1 MSVTFSG
8 TSNGTS
14 YNERATYGVVSTS
27 TSSGVTTYKMNIDLY
42 SGTSTPENASVSVA
56 SNGSVAAEVAGFPLP
71 GSEAQGLFVGY
82 MAPFT
87 IDSTFVNELQV
98 YTGSYFMSNG
108 TFVQTYAGTNGA
120 VLHETSYVAANLP
133 ETFNQCGIS
142 ATINAF
148 HMDVAQLQ
156 GTNVFIVAYLHLDGT
171 ENGQS
176 GDFTLDLNWAL
187 TYG

>member
-1 MSVTFSG
+1 MIIDFISG
-8 TSNGTS
+8 
-14 YNERATYGVVSTS
+14 STS
-27 TSSGVTTYKMNIDLY
+27 
-42 SGTSTPENASVSVA
+42 ENASVSVA
-56 SNGSVAAEVAGFPLP
+56 SNGTVSAEVGGYPLP
-71 GSEAQGLFVGY
+71 GSEAQALFVGY

-108 TFVQTYAGTNGA
+108 TFIQTYAGTNGA

-133 ETFNQCGIS
+133 ETFSQCGVS
-142 ATINAF
+142 ATLNAF

-156 GTNVFIVAYLHLDGT
+156 GTNVYIVTYLHLDGT
-171 ENGQS
+171 SNGQN
-176 GDFTLDLNWAL
+176 GDFTLDLNWAA